1 MHLVIWS
8 CCTHM
13 TTWFQRW
20 LCTAAVAAEE
30 SSMLM
35 PEWLVEVLVKEVCMV
50 ALEADR
56 SSAAPEEDV
65 LC

>member
-1 MHLVIWS
+1 
-8 CCTHM
+8 M
-13 TTWFQRW
+13 TTWF
-20 LCTAAVAAEE
+20 AAVAAEE

-35 PEWLVEVLVKEVCMV
+35 PEWLVEVLVKDVCMV

-56 SSAAPEEDV
+56 SSSAPEEDV